1 MALALRYWGSAQPAA
16 VGSRLEG
23 GQQAGR
29 EADLSTWPDA
39 LSLHSGGSRGPLTS
53 REWRLPLGNPRTAS
67 KDRRPL
73 AFPWRAERRL
83 QPPL

>member
-23 GQQAGR
+23 GQQAGG
-29 EADLSTWPDA
+29 EVDLSTWPDA

-53 REWRLPLGNPRTAS
+53 RE
-67 KDRRPL
+67 
-73 AFPWRAERRL
+73 
-83 QPPL
+83 